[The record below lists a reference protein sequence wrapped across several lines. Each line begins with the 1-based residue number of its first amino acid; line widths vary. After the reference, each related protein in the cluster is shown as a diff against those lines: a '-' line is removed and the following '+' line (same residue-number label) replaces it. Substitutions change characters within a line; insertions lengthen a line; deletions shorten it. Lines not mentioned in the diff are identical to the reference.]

1 MGKKLPDERFTI
13 SECTLSMNVKMRDST
28 GKKTT

>member
-1 MGKKLPDERFTI
+1 MGKKLRDERFTI